1 MYKIIES
8 QKNDR
13 ELTLTIAF
21 EDKSWTDEIETQV
34 RNQTKKIKI
43 AGFRV
48 GKAPIAIARRS
59 VNMGVVLEDAAN
71 KIIQKNYEA
80 IINDKLISED
90 DEVIDDSIKIEPDK
104 IDDQKLVIKLR
115 FELIP
120 EITLPAIDSIPNLQK
135 PAEITEKDIS
145 RQIKNWM
152 KSDATITTKEDN
164 VVADGNLVTIDF
176 EGTVDGKVLPE
187 ATASN
192 YELEIGS
199 KSFIDGFEDKL
210 INAKKDETRILDL
223 VFPKDYHDPKMS
235 NKPVSFKV
243 TVKAIK
249 EIKYPELNNDYVIKL
264 AKEEK
269 MDNVVDV
276 DSFKQSTKKRLEE
289 TMINN
294 INKNNTTVISNYLID
309 HSKFSYLPESLV
321 KDQMKQLNQML
332 EQNLKNANISM
343 EDFLKI
349 QNNTNDGL
357 AQTLREN
364 SVRHVKFTLAFE
376 ELAKVN
382 KIDISDDEV
391 NAEIEKQLKE
401 LNIQDQEKLAAVK
414 SKMLKEFEQIYL
426 MIKLNKV
433 NEFII
438 NQQKQ

>member
-289 TMINN
+289 TMTKN
-294 INKNNTTVISNYLID
+294 INKNNITVISNYLID

-391 NAEIEKQLKE
+391 NSEIEKQLKE

-426 MIKLNKV
+426 IIKLNKV

>member
-289 TMINN
+289 TMIKN

>member
-249 EIKYPELNNDYVIKL
+249 EIKYPELNNDYIIRL

-289 TMINN
+289 TMIKN

-321 KDQMKQLNQML
+321 KDQIKQLNQML

>member
-249 EIKYPELNNDYVIKL
+249 EIKYPELNNDYVIRL

-289 TMINN
+289 TMIKN

-321 KDQMKQLNQML
+321 KDQIKQLNQML

>member
-59 VNMGVVLEDAAN
+59 VNMGVVFEDAAN

-269 MDNVVDV
+269 MDNVGDV

>member
-249 EIKYPELNNDYVIKL
+249 EIKYPELNNDYVIRL

-289 TMINN
+289 TMTKN

-321 KDQMKQLNQML
+321 KDQIKQLNQML

>member
-289 TMINN
+289 TMTKN

-321 KDQMKQLNQML
+321 KDQIKQLNQML

-391 NAEIEKQLKE
+391 NAEIKKQLKE